1 MPVEEKILRR
11 FYWQKKSR
19 LENLF
24 KIREEN

>member
-1 MPVEEKILRR
+1 MAVEEKMLRR
-11 FYWQKKSR
+11 LYWQKKSR